1 MHLSKDFF
9 LTAAHM
15 LDVSSLGGGWPKE
28 TYVGPS
34 SWKHVK
40 RKFNVQLLD
49 FFHNFFS
56 TWYIN
61 WYWTI
66 CNPVWKLHLYKK
78 KLIKIQ
84 ILKNPPRCSQS
95 FRSSPP
101 SMSTVL
107 PAWRKESLFIFPD
120 SPGDN
125 VTVHKL
131 WIAFHCDEDPLAGKD
146 RNRAS
151 FVSGRHWA
159 GFDQKSEILQINIE
173 QLYSL

>member
-107 PAWRKESLFIFPD
+107 PAWMKESLFLAIHRLFRLTWWQCHSTQALD
-120 SPGDN
+120 SFS
-125 VTVHKL
+125 L
-131 WIAFHCDEDPLAGKD
+131 WWRSARWKRPKP
-146 RNRAS
+146 R
-151 FVSGRHWA
+151 
-159 GFDQKSEILQINIE
+159 
-173 QLYSL
+173 